1 MPPPTSHL
9 PLRRF
14 IPRSYL
20 AASRSHYSPTVSS
33 SSSDDESPLADE
45 LFPAAG
51 APTLLSVARSL
62 AIASPSPSAASVL
75 AFLRRLPHDASPHIF
90 PHLVAALARSTAPLL
105 AIRLFLSPPTATA
118 TTHHSFN
125 SALVQFPLPPHLLL
139 AFFAHSLRRFPGLA
153 PTLLSF
159 NLLLKCICS
168 SLAPRYPGLY
178 LAIALR
184 ILHDVIPARN
194 LAPDKF
200 TYSTVV
206 SALADAGRV
215 EDAVALV
222 HEMVVD
228 GVVAAEAFNPVL
240 RTMLRAGDV
249 TGAAKLFRFMQLK
262 GCTLTASTYNV
273 LLHGLLL
280 CGKAKAATGVMRR
293 MEREGIEPGLMTYGA
308 VVDGL
313 VKCGRVEDAWK
324 MAEEMGSKG
333 LSPSEFVFS
342 AVISGYC
349 KAGEV
354 DKALRVWEAMATSGI
369 TPNIVLYSAMI
380 DGLTQCGRMAEA
392 EMLFGEMVD
401 AKCLPNIMTFSSMIR
416 GYFRSGDPSRA
427 LSIWEEMVKVG
438 CTPNAISYSI
448 LIDGLCNVGRLKDAM
463 MVWKHMLARGCA
475 PDTVAYTSMIKG
487 LCISGMVDGGL
498 RLFSDMLAKGDAKPD
513 AITYNVL
520 MDGLIR
526 SKDLARAMDLLN
538 QMLDQRCDPD
548 TVTCNIFLR
557 EIGVT
562 GGKGSEF
569 LEGLVMRLCTRE
581 RYKAAGDVVMVML
594 AKYIAPEATI
604 WFTVARGVCQP
615 TRVREVIDK
624 CWDEIWRP

>member
-1 MPPPTSHL
+1 MLLLPLCPLPPPTSL
-9 PLRRF
+9 
-14 IPRSYL
+14 S
-20 AASRSHYSPTVSS
+20 AASSRDLTSPPAAPITPQLSHPHPPTMNPLSPPSS
-33 SSSDDESPLADE
+33 SPPQARPPSSPSRAPSPS
-45 LFPAAG
+45 P
-51 APTLLSVARSL
+51 
-62 AIASPSPSAASVL
+62 SPSPSAASVI
-75 AFLRRLPHDASPHIF
+75 AFLRHLPHDASPHIF

-105 AIRLFLSPPTATA
+105 AHPPLPLSAHCRRPPP
-118 TTHHSFN
+118 HHSFN
-125 SALVQFPLPPHLLL
+125 SALVRFPLPPHLLL

-427 LSIWEEMVKVG
+427 LSIWEEMVKED
-438 CTPNAISYSI
+438 S
-448 LIDGLCNVGRLKDAM
+448 KDAM
-463 MVWKHMLARGCA
+463 MVWKHMLLARGCA

-538 QMLDQRCDPD
+538 QMLDQR
-548 TVTCNIFLR
+548 
-557 EIGVT
+557 
-562 GGKGSEF
+562 
-569 LEGLVMRLCTRE
+569 LC
-581 RYKAAGDVVMVML
+581 L
-594 AKYIAPEATI
+594 
-604 WFTVARGVCQP
+604 F
-615 TRVREVIDK
+615 
-624 CWDEIWRP
+624 